1 MKAFRLSGRAPMAS
15 GRPRLLYDRPRISLE
30 SMPFAAL
37 SHGYQQQDTT
47 DRRWVGRLSGLSKA
61 SQRLL
66 KGLFRPPDPGLP
78 PCPYSFLTSSTTIW
92 AAVSA

>member
-37 SHGYQQQDTT
+37 SHGCQQQDTT
-47 DRRWVGRLSGLSKA
+47 DRRWVGRLSGLLKA
-61 SQRLL
+61 L
-66 KGLFRPPDPGLP
+66 KGFLRASSDRPSLAFRLA
-78 PCPYSFLTSSTTIW
+78 LTAS
-92 AAVSA
+92 